1 MTGLKRSLGLLDAT
15 GLGIGAI
22 IGAGIFVVF
31 GIAAG
36 VAGPGV
42 VLSILV
48 AAGVSS
54 FTAVSYIK
62 LSSTITK
69 TGGPYA
75 YAETAISP
83 RVGFVTGWMWVFE
96 NIVSGATVSLGMA
109 SYLVSMF
116 PELPMIPVAV
126 SFPLLLTILNIIGVK
141 QSSILNTLL
150 NVLKLSVLFLFIA
163 IGLSHLNFNYYIP
176 FMPNGVEGILRGAAL
191 IFFAFIGFGRAP
203 TAAEE
208 IKNPEKTIPRSIIL
222 ALSFSAVV
230 YVLTGFVTI
239 GLENYQAL
247 SQSGAPIADA
257 AARIAEVFWLKILV
271 SVAAIAATLSVLLTT
286 LIGVSRVT
294 YAMARDNDLP
304 KFLGKVHNRFHT
316 PHLAI
321 VLTGVATAIF
331 PLIGDIQQTASV
343 TNFGALFVYSIV
355 NLSAIFLV
363 RKSSSRTNLRAIPLY
378 IGFVSCVMLMLFL
391 NWQSW
396 VIGVVWIAVG
406 FTYYWIHRKH
416 THHS

>member
-1 MTGLKRSLGLLDAT
+1 MNGLKRSLGLLDAT

-22 IGAGIFVVF
+22 IGAGIFVVL

-36 VAGPGV
+36 IAGPGV
-42 VLSILV
+42 IVSILV

-54 FTAVSYIK
+54 FTAVSYIR

-75 YAETAISP
+75 YAETTISP

-109 SYLVSMF
+109 GYLVSMF

-141 QSSILNTLL
+141 ESSILNTLL

-163 IGLSHLNFNYYIP
+163 IGLNHLDFSYYTP
-176 FMPNGVEGILRGAAL
+176 FTPNGIEGILRGAAL

-208 IKNPEKTIPRSIIL
+208 IKNPEKTIPRSIII

-247 SQSGAPIADA
+247 GQSGAPIADA
-257 AARIAEVFWLKILV
+257 AARTEIIWLKILV
-271 SVAAIAATLSVLLTT
+271 SFAAIAATLSVLLTT

-294 YAMARDNDLP
+294 YAMARDNNLP
-304 KFLGKVHNRFHT
+304 KFLGRVHHRFHT
-316 PHLAI
+316 PLLAI

-331 PLIGDIQQTASV
+331 PLVGDIKQTASV
-343 TNFGALFVYSIV
+343 TNFGALFVYSLV
-355 NLSAIFLV
+355 NLSAIFLI
-363 RKSSSRTNLRAIPLY
+363 RKSSLPTNLRAIPY
-378 IGFVSCVMLMLFL
+378 YVGFVSCLMLMLFL

-396 VIGVVWIAVG
+396 IIGVAWIAVG
-406 FTYYWIHRKH
+406 FIYYWIRRKRAN
-416 THHS
+416 HS